1 MEEIPYA
8 GKFSGLLLELLW
20 PEDAEQD
27 PWEEIKERVEA
38 LIDQK
43 LSDEVYK
50 NVTDSLTGLQ
60 SNSQNFF
67 GAVTDPARSAADK
80 SEEFVSAKGSFN
92 VNAPHFREKGYE
104 VLLLPLLAQMA
115 NLHLSLLREGCLH
128 CKEWGFTDA
137 DKDALV
143 KELGAKLS
151 SYTAHVDKVYQQGL
165 QTALSPSTTTRA
177 SRPSTTG
184 RALSVK

>member
-1 MEEIPYA
+1 M
-8 GKFSGLLLELLW
+8 GSGQ
-20 PEDAEQD
+20 A
-27 PWEEIKERVEA
+27 RA
-38 LIDQK
+38 SHSK
-43 LSDEVYK
+43 LRRP
-50 NVTDSLTGLQ
+50 Q
-60 SNSQNFF
+60 
-67 GAVTDPARSAADK
+67 
-80 SEEFVSAKGSFN
+80 
-92 VNAPHFREKGYE
+92 FREKGYE

-165 QTALSPSTTTRA
+165 QTRSQPVDDYSRLATFNHRQSFVREMTVSVLDYRRLWPFMDPVKYPNPVRVRLTVRFAQMPTGHFTIVSPLATQARW
-177 SRPSTTG
+177 TTG
-184 RALSVK
+184 R